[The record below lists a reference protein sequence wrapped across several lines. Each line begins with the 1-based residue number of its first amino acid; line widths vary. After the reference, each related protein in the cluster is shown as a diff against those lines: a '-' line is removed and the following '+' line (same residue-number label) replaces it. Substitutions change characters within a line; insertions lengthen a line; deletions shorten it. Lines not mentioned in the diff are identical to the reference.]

1 MKSALFMI
9 LTPMVVA
16 DLPVHCLRH
25 EVAGQW
31 TFHMT
36 PAASMRTKCGHQSPD
51 ASGAQPSITDSEYS
65 EKKEMTL
72 DAASMASSDGETGTW
87 TMVYDEGFEVKL
99 GSKTFFAFNSF
110 DGSVEADGNIQNYK
124 SDCKKTEVGW
134 YSDEASGTYGCYFA
148 TKGSDASASFSTF
161 GSSMIPDAWTAR
173 QSPEEQLDSILA
185 KESFLQEVVSLEKH
199 QSHVDKINSIQK
211 GWTAKLYDHL
221 VNKTNKELIQMSGIR
236 RAGVK
241 SMRNARKP
249 SFLQMKTSEEEVSFD
264 DLPSDF
270 DWTNK
275 DGKDFL
281 GAPVNQGSC
290 GSCYVIS
297 TVNMMSARKRINEDN
312 PSAEGFSAQF
322 PLFCGE
328 YNQGCNGGYP
338 ELIAKWSHDVPLLP
352 ESCGRY
358 DLGDQSCK
366 VTCDVESAEKY
377 KVGDYGYIGGH
388 YGAATERNMMEEVHS
403 NGPIAIA
410 IEPQDDFMY
419 YESGVYE
426 HASAV
431 FDEWTKVDHAV
442 LLTGWG
448 VDNGKKYWR
457 VQNSWGSNW
466 GEGGF
471 FRIRRGVDESA
482 VEAQP
487 VFANVEKGGDAS
499 LVSLYAR

>member
-1 MKSALFMI
+1 
-9 LTPMVVA
+9 
-16 DLPVHCLRH
+16 
-25 EVAGQW
+25 
-31 TFHMT
+31 MT
-36 PAASMRTKCGHQSPD
+36 GGAAATAVKG
-51 ASGAQPSITDSEYS
+51 
-65 EKKEMTL
+65 
-72 DAASMASSDGETGTW
+72 ASSMT
-87 TMVYDEGFEVKL
+87 
-99 GSKTFFAFNSF
+99 
-110 DGSVEADGNIQNYK
+110 
-124 SDCKKTEVGW
+124 
-134 YSDEASGTYGCYFA
+134 
-148 TKGSDASASFSTF
+148 
-161 GSSMIPDAWTAR
+161 
-173 QSPEEQLDSILA
+173 PEEQLDQILA
-185 KESFLQEVVSLEKH
+185 HESFLQEVVSLEKH
-199 QSHVDKINSIQK
+199 LSHVSKINSMNK
-211 GWTAKLYDHL
+211 GWKAKMYDHL

-241 SMRNARKP
+241 SMRTVRKP
-249 SFLQMKTSEEEVSFD
+249 SFLQMKTTEEELD
-264 DLPSDF
+264 DLPTDF
-270 DWTNK
+270 DWTMK
-275 DGKDFL
+275 DGKNYL

-297 TVNMMSARKRINEDN
+297 TVNMMSARKRITEDN
-312 PSAEGFSAQF
+312 PEAEGFSAQF

-358 DLGDQSCK
+358 DLGDQTCK
-366 VTCDVESAEKY
+366 VTCDVDSAEKY
-377 KVGDYGYIGGH
+377 KVSDYGYVGGH
-388 YGAATERNMMEEVHS
+388 YGAATERNMMEEVHR

-466 GEGGF
+466 GENGF

-487 VFANVEKGGDAS
+487 VFAQVERGGDPS
-499 LVSLYAR
+499 LVSLYTH

>member
-1 MKSALFMI
+1 MVSDVWSPSYSQ
-9 LTPMVVA
+9 TP
-16 DLPVHCLRH
+16 
-25 EVAGQW
+25 EQ
-31 TFHMT
+31 
-36 PAASMRTKCGHQSPD
+36 
-51 ASGAQPSITDSEYS
+51 
-65 EKKEMTL
+65 
-72 DAASMASSDGETGTW
+72 
-87 TMVYDEGFEVKL
+87 
-99 GSKTFFAFNSF
+99 
-110 DGSVEADGNIQNYK
+110 
-124 SDCKKTEVGW
+124 
-134 YSDEASGTYGCYFA
+134 
-148 TKGSDASASFSTF
+148 
-161 GSSMIPDAWTAR
+161 
-173 QSPEEQLDSILA
+173 QLDNILA
-185 KESFLQEVVSLEKH
+185 KESFLQEVVSLDKH
-199 QSHVDKINSIQK
+199 LSHVNKINSMQK
-211 GWTAKLYDHL
+211 GWTAKMYDHL
-221 VNKTNKELIQMSGIR
+221 ANKTNRELIQMSGLR

-241 SMRNARKP
+241 SMRTVSKP
-249 SFLQMKTSEEEVSFD
+249 SFLQVRTTEEEVSFD
-264 DLPSDF
+264 DMPSDF

-275 DGKDFL
+275 DGKNYL

-297 TVNMMSARKRINEDN
+297 TVNMMSARKRISENN
-312 PSAEGFSAQF
+312 PEAEGFSAQF

-358 DLGDQSCK
+358 DLGDQTCK
-366 VTCDVESAEKY
+366 VTCDVDSAEKY
-377 KVGDYGYIGGH
+377 KVSDYGYVGGH
-388 YGAATERNMMEEVHS
+388 YGAATERNMMEEVHR

-457 VQNSWGSNW
+457 VQNSWGPTW

-487 VFANVEKGGDAS
+487 VFATVERGGDPS
-499 LVSLYAR
+499 LVSLYSR